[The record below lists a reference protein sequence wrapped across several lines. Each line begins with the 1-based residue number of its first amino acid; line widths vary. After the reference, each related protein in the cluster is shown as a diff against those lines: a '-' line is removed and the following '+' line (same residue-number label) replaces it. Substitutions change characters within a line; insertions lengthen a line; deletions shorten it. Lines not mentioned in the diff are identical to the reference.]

1 MKLIDKIEN
10 KIITYF
16 IEYKGIEY
24 SVRMMENS
32 ISENEDEWLIS
43 YYKWDEN
50 LNERE
55 RYNEIETDSALGHK
69 FRTFCQNN

>member
-16 IEYKGIEY
+16 IEYKGVEY
-24 SVRMMENS
+24 SVRMTENG

-69 FRTFCQNN
+69 FRTFCQNQ

>member
-24 SVRMMENS
+24 SVRMTENG

-55 RYNEIETDSALGHK
+55 RYNEIETDSTLGHK
-69 FRTFCQNN
+69 FRTFCQNQ

>member
-24 SVRMMENS
+24 SVKMMENG

-69 FRTFCQNN
+69 FRTFCQNQ